1 MFCLPFH
8 TITADSDSSCI
19 YNSLTREALNY
30 LWLRTPVYE
39 KQGPKWCIASPGG
52 PQRVQTYPGLGS
64 TTRMPFSPDTG
75 KPRTAIRGRA
85 NPHGSGSVETPLSKH
100 LLSQRKRKFPRTPA
114 TPVAVLVQRQDGAER
129 VIAYASRALSKAEQN
144 YSTTDKECLAVVW
157 ALTKFRPYLY
167 GIPFRVVTDHHALCW
182 LANLKDPSGRL
193 ARWSLRLQEF
203 DVTIVHKSGRKHNDA
218 DCLSRAP
225 VESPPDST
233 DDDDDARFLG
243 AVTDIDMGAL
253 QRDDPELRAV
263 IDHLEGQ
270 GSSVPRV
277 LARDLPSFVLRQG
290 VLFKKNFGTSNPPWL
305 LVVPASLRE
314 EIFQACHDD
323 PTAGHLG
330 YSRTLAR
337 IRDKYYWPRFPKT
350 VHLYTRS
357 CHECQRRKK
366 PPTKPAGLLQP
377 IPAPTTPFQQ
387 IGMDLLGPFPT
398 STQGNRWIIVATD
411 YLTRYAETKA
421 LPSGTAV
428 EVAKFLSSPFS
439 FDTAH
444 LKC

>member
-1 MFCLPFH
+1 M
-8 TITADSDSSCI
+8 
-19 YNSLTREALNY
+19 
-30 LWLRTPVYE
+30 
-39 KQGPKWCIASPGG
+39 
-52 PQRVQTYPGLGS
+52 
-64 TTRMPFSPDTG
+64 
-75 KPRTAIRGRA
+75 
-85 NPHGSGSVETPLSKH
+85 
-100 LLSQRKRKFPRTPA
+100 
-114 TPVAVLVQRQDGAER
+114 LVQRQKGAER

-157 ALTKFRPYLY
+157 AITKFRPYLY

-243 AVTDIDMGAL
+243 AVTDTDMGAL

-263 IDHLEGQ
+263 IDNLEGK
-270 GSSVPRV
+270 GSSVPQV
-277 LARDLPSFVLRQG
+277 LARDLSSFVLREG
-290 VLFKKNFGTSNPPWL
+290 VLFKKNFGTSNPAWL

-314 EIFQACHDD
+314 EIFQSCHDD

-337 IRDKYYWPRFPKT
+337 
-350 VHLYTRS
+350 VVM
-357 CHECQRRKK
+357 
-366 PPTKPAGLLQP
+366 A
-377 IPAPTTPFQQ
+377 A
-387 IGMDLLGPFPT
+387 
-398 STQGNRWIIVATD
+398 
-411 YLTRYAETKA
+411 
-421 LPSGTAV
+421 
-428 EVAKFLSSPFS
+428 
-439 FDTAH
+439 
-444 LKC
+444 